1 MHNIKIFNH
10 ILKIRLATLYIELKN
25 CPSGLGSVDQTK
37 SLSDG
42 GLRFRERRGRVKSKG
57 WIPNQEN
64 EGGLSAGLPT
74 CWSSCPRAG
83 GEDMGSQGE
92 GER

>member
-10 ILKIRLATLYIELKN
+10 ILKILLATLDIELKN

-42 GLRFRERRGRVKSKG
+42 GLRFRERGEGVSKG
-57 WIPNQEN
+57 WIPNPEN

-74 CWSSCPRAG
+74 CWSSCPRTG